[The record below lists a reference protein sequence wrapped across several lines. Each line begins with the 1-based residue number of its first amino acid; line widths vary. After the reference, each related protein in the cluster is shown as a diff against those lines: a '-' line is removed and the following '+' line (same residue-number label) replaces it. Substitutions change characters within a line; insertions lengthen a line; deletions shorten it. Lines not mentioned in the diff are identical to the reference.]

1 MVALAFATTYGADPH
16 SFAAVDLVG
25 IAALALSVNGI
36 LLAATAWFVRS
47 RVVANA
53 LIAGT
58 VLAGLLTMH
67 VVHTEIYRDSATML
81 IVLSCAAYV
90 VVFIGMHAIDDH
102 PWAGVVL
109 AAITLAGVGVALF
122 RPHHE
127 RSPVP
132 TVDQRE
138 IREITFQQRPNVYLV
153 GFDGMTPAALLE
165 RFDVE
170 RTPFHDLMSSRFRVF
185 RNFFTSDVMTMRAY
199 NALLTLDEHILD
211 RYAAAFP
218 SLRMFAGTHD
228 APLFRLFRRN
238 GYEITTLYKNRYFG
252 SRGPYVDNHVTMRS
266 DAVCGQLDAAIRDL
280 SFYGYCA
287 IGVWLTEA
295 VAVRTVGS
303 MKVESSASAEQR
315 IVQRS
320 GLEWP
325 QLVLSLASADQRIA
339 QRSGLEWPQLVLSSA
354 SADQRIVDRI
364 VQRIGLERPQL
375 VLAHIDSP
383 GHAGSHF
390 DMRNQDDM
398 AAFSARYLADID
410 YAAEL
415 LAQIVDHLEVHDPNA
430 ILFVFGDHGPVLTQG
445 MDPSD
450 DLPFYITDRY
460 ATIGGVFPSHRCA
473 SHLGPPADRAAD
485 YTTTLDAMHGIL
497 RCLSGGRSATRT
509 QRADRMIVRQGLP
522 YEAFLYE

>member
-58 VLAGLLTMH
+58 VLAALLTMH

-81 IVLSCAAYV
+81 VALSGAAYV

-122 RPHHE
+122 RTHHE
-127 RSPVP
+127 RSPAP

-199 NALLTLDEHILD
+199 NALLTLDKHILD

-287 IGVWLTEA
+287 IGVWLTKA
-295 VAVRTVGS
+295 AAVRTVGS
-303 MKVESSASAEQR
+303 MKVKSSASAEQR
-315 IVQRS
+315 IV
-320 GLEWP
+320 
-325 QLVLSLASADQRIA
+325 
-339 QRSGLEWPQLVLSSA
+339 
-354 SADQRIVDRI
+354 DRI
-364 VQRIGLERPQL
+364 VQRSGRERPQL

-398 AAFSARYLADID
+398 AAFGARYLADID

-509 QRADRMIVRQGLP
+509 QRADRTIVRHGLP
-522 YEAFLYE
+522 YEGFLYE